1 MKFQVHNLQY
11 GSMKE
16 CDLNNLSRSLSVD
29 SEIVLFD
36 GERIEAIGFVSHSLL
51 VYFCVEFAD
60 YAIQNYEKKKIP
72 KAEECFSLVRKWIE
86 NPNSVS
92 KKELEAAANAAYTAG
107 NANAGGNAA
116 HAAGNAAYA
125 AYAATAATYAATYAA
140 TAAGTAAGKL
150 NAATATYTAGAAKEF
165 ERQGRFI
172 LSYFSS

>member
-1 MKFQVHNLQY
+1 MKFQVHNLQN

-36 GERIEAIGFVSHSLL
+36 GEKVEAIGFVSHSLL

-72 KAEECFSLVRKWIE
+72 KAEECFSLARKWIE

-92 KKELEAAANAAYTAG
+92 KKELEAAANAAYTA
-107 NANAGGNAA
+107 
-116 HAAGNAAYA
+116 
-125 AYAATAATYAATYAA
+125 ATYAA
-140 TAAGTAAGKL
+140 TAAANAAT
-150 NAATATYTAGAAKEF
+150 ATATYTAGAAKEF

>member
-1 MKFQVHNLQY
+1 MKFQVHNLQN

-16 CDLNNLSRSLSVD
+16 CDLNNLSRYLSAD

-36 GERIEAIGFVSHSLL
+36 GEKVEAIGFINHSLL

-60 YAIQNYEKKKIP
+60 YALQNYAKKKIP
-72 KAEECFSLVRKWIE
+72 ETEERISLVRKWIE

-92 KKELEAAANAAYTAG
+92 KEELEVAAYATNAAYAINAAYATYTAAAAAYATNAATNAAYTATAAANAAT
-107 NANAGGNAA
+107 
-116 HAAGNAAYA
+116 
-125 AYAATAATYAATYAA
+125 
-140 TAAGTAAGKL
+140 
-150 NAATATYTAGAAKEF
+150 ATATYTAGAAKEF